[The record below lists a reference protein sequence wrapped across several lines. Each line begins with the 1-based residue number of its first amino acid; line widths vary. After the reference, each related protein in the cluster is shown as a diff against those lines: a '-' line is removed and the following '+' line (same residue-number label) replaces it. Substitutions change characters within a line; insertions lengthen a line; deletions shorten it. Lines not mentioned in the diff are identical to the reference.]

1 MKKTKKTMRRMYP
14 RLNSAARPAARSAAL
29 SAALTSAALL
39 IAVSVCSTPAFA
51 SSPEFAR
58 TAEEWAQLRDNRIEY
73 GELEGLIEEYN
84 ATVQNNQYN
93 YRKFREEYGDTNSQ
107 VSNEY
112 YSLAEDFLNEM
123 EDLDTDTA
131 SGMAR
136 ELSLRIQADNM
147 YRQATEALDDSQIYL
162 LTYEKAKMSLVAAAQ
177 SEMIRYYTLLN
188 QKKTQEAAQDN
199 AARTLRQK
207 ELQKSAGLA
216 TELDRLN
223 ALQALST
230 AEDQLRQ
237 TDQSINSVLE
247 SMNVRLGWKYG
258 DRPEIGPLPAVDL
271 ARIDSMNPEADLE
284 QACENNYTLRINLRK
299 KDNAKDA
306 LTRENLETTVANNRK
321 KIAASLSSAH
331 RSVLTARLSLQQA
344 QAKAALE
351 AQNLQIAAAKLS
363 AGVMTQQDYDTQA
376 NAAATAALSAE
387 SASLS
392 LFSAMETYDWSV
404 KGLAAA
410 E

>member
-1 MKKTKKTMRRMYP
+1 
-14 RLNSAARPAARSAAL
+14 
-29 SAALTSAALL
+29 
-39 IAVSVCSTPAFA
+39 
-51 SSPEFAR
+51 
-58 TAEEWAQLRDNRIEY
+58 
-73 GELEGLIEEYN
+73 
-84 ATVQNNQYN
+84 
-93 YRKFREEYGDTNSQ
+93 
-107 VSNEY
+107 
-112 YSLAEDFLNEM
+112 
-123 EDLDTDTA
+123 
-131 SGMAR
+131 
-136 ELSLRIQADNM
+136 
-147 YRQATEALDDSQIYL
+147 
-162 LTYEKAKMSLVAAAQ
+162 MSLVAAAQ

-188 QKKTQEAAQDN
+188 QKKTQEAARDN
-199 AARTLRQK
+199 ASRALRQK

-223 ALQALST
+223 ALQALSS
-230 AEDQLRQ
+230 AEDQITQ
-237 TDQSINSVLE
+237 TDRTISTLLE

-271 ARIDSMNPEADLE
+271 TRIDRMNPEADLA

-299 KDNAKDA
+299 KDNAKDG

-321 KIAASLSSAH
+321 KIAASLSASY
-331 RSVLTARLSLQQA
+331 RDVLSARLSLQQA

-363 AGVMTQQDYDTQA
+363 AGAMTQQDYDTQA
-376 NAAATAALSAE
+376 NAAATATLSAE
-387 SASLS
+387 SASLA